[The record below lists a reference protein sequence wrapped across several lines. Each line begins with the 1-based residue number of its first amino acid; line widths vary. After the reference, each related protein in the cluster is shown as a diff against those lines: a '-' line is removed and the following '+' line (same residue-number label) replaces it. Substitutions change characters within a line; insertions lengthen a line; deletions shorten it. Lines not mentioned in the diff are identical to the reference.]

1 MSLENLDVRDVFFD
15 KVYQQC
21 KNDPNLI
28 IISADMDAFSLRKIA
43 RDFPN
48 QYLNVGVSEQNMINV
63 AAGMALFGKRV
74 LCYSIASFATL
85 RCFEQ
90 IKVNLCSLNL
100 PVTIVGAGAG
110 FSFGYDG
117 PTHHGHQDLSA
128 MRLLPEMTIIEL
140 SSNDVV
146 EAAARYACVHNGPCY
161 IRLDKGAAGDWS
173 HVKSDFKNGFRILR
187 PLRQTNIVTNGYMTK
202 TVLQVADKLAML
214 GYEVGVVDLFI
225 VKPTP
230 KKLYDDIIERSLHII
245 SVEESCKT
253 GGLGSILSELIAQ
266 NETDTKLTV
275 IGVPDKQF
283 VEYGE
288 RSWFHKKYSIDHDSL
303 VKRINDLMVLSAN

>member
-15 KVYQQC
+15 TVYEQC
-21 KNDPNLI
+21 KIDPNLI

-43 RDFPN
+43 QDFPD

-90 IKVNLCSLNL
+90 IKVNVCSLNL

-117 PTHHGHQDLSA
+117 PTHHGIQDLAS
-128 MRLLPEMTIIEL
+128 MRLLPEMSIIEL

-146 EAAARYACVHNGPCY
+146 QEAARFACLNNGPCY
-161 IRLDKGAAGDWS
+161 IRLDKGSAADWG
-173 HVKSDFKNGFRILR
+173 HIKPDFQSGFRKLR
-187 PLRQTNIVTNGYMTK
+187 FLQKINLVTNGYMTK
-202 TVLQVADKLAML
+202 TVLQVADELSRL
-214 GYEVGVVDLFI
+214 GHEVGVVDVFL
-225 VKPTP
+225 VKPTA
-230 KKLYDDIIERSLHII
+230 KKLYDDVVRPSEHII

-253 GGLGSILSELIAQ
+253 GGLGSILSELVAQ
-266 NETDTKLTV
+266 NETKTKLTV

-283 VEYGE
+283 IEYGE
-288 RSWFHKKYSIDHDSL
+288 RTWFHKKYGIDYDGLLS
-303 VKRINDLMVLSAN
+303 RITELLS